1 MMPEAWT
8 ALGAGVVIPIASAA
22 TFASARSRTVQ
33 CRPDQADERREGE
46 DPSFIYEPLATTPNT
61 AVR

>member
-8 ALGAGVVIPIASAA
+8 ALGTGVVIPIARAA
-22 TFASARSRTVQ
+22 TFASARSRPVQ
-33 CRPDQADERREGE
+33 YRPDQADERREGE
-46 DPSFIYEPLATTPNT
+46 DPSATHEPPAPNA

>member
-1 MMPEAWT
+1 MTPEAWT
-8 ALGAGVVIPIASAA
+8 ALGTGVVIPIPIASAE

-33 CRPDQADERREGE
+33 CRPGQADERREGE
-46 DPSFIYEPLATTPNT
+46 DPSSTREPPAPDN